1 MTTQSISLKW
11 IGAGFLLYLLA
22 DLAIPYNSSTPL
34 LIISSVGV
42 LLPLFLFLMM
52 NSSIPTLKS
61 FSIYIVFF
69 LSIKLFFLFGPN
81 VANYSDGK
89 TSISYGTYI
98 GQSPNIVNYR
108 LMFLIVAIVLT
119 AAIFVW
125 LDNRLEIS
133 RFRTI
138 HDSNVDSENKDKQL
152 VLKFWYT
159 LGAMAIATPFF
170 EGQVKALTNI
180 VSSPDFDSQQINA
193 WYDFKSQG
201 YLEMKDFWFPYG
213 GMIWIQDGL
222 LGLVLRWV
230 LLSTLL
236 VMFFSLFW
244 NKQKIKAYQIAPI
257 IVTIILSINYSII
270 AIRYVFPL
278 MALIVFVS
286 GSLKNTK
293 TSLLIRSVPLSIA
306 FWMSPEMSVFVVA
319 LGLIWVF
326 LVRSNRING
335 KNNLPIWVWLI
346 PTTSA
351 ALLVLL
357 QLINGQLM
365 NTVHLLLNSREI
377 LEYGYSPILGFSF
390 EISADFL
397 SLFRLLVISLS
408 LMVLVQALSNLI
420 QHFRTSQITQDDYI
434 QFLVGLFGLFLL
446 QKEMSRGG
454 LTLWISMLLGLAIS
468 YTAYSQSA
476 ERSHHNIPEIFK
488 KANDSLLTACS
499 LLALAITLFI
509 TPVGAG
515 TFTSIVRAPQQIKVL
530 IDDITTNDSRK
541 ILFHASWSQENKQK
555 QSELASLFGPYFQE
569 ISGDNF
575 YILGDRPDI
584 YRAFGKQPYWA
595 ISQYNLSPKSAQ
607 EKVLKQIKSR
617 SPKFVLVDRNT
628 GAQYFDSLPSSL
640 RNPIVYRYVIDN
652 YRFVT
657 TLGEIDLY
665 EIGKDGDN
673 FLSWI
678 NLFSN
683 KLDVSALPLIVAP
696 PRICGDKD
704 IGHACEPFLKF
715 TLEDLNNLNLEVN
728 CVQGRFDLL
737 SSSSLLT
744 KGTTYWLPLN
754 HVWFWSNACTIPRKS
769 GVTHQIVIGKSSN
782 SLY

>member
-1 MTTQSISLKW
+1 MTTQSINLKW

-22 DLAIPYNSSTPL
+22 DLAVPYNSSTPL

-42 LLPLFLFLMM
+42 ILPLFVFLIT
-52 NSSIPTLKS
+52 NSLIPKLKS
-61 FSIYIVFF
+61 ISIYLLFF

-108 LMFLIVAIVLT
+108 LIYLIFAIVFT
-119 AAIFVW
+119 VAIFVW
-125 LDNRLEIS
+125 LDCQSGILRIRNV
-133 RFRTI
+133 
-138 HDSNVDSENKDKQL
+138 SNSHVESENKSRQSIIK
-152 VLKFWYT
+152 VWYT
-159 LGAMAIATPFF
+159 LSAMALATPFF
-170 EGQVKALTNI
+170 EGQVKALTDI

-201 YLEMKDFWFPYG
+201 FLEMKDFWFPYG

-222 LGLVLRWV
+222 LGLVLRWI

-244 NKQKIKAYQIAPI
+244 NKQKIKPFQIAPI
-257 IVTIILSINYSII
+257 VVTIILSMNYSII
-270 AIRYVFPL
+270 AIRYAFPL

-286 GSLKNTK
+286 GSLKNSK
-293 TSLLIRSVPLSIA
+293 TSLLVRSVPLAIA

-319 LGLIWVF
+319 LGLLWVS
-326 LVRSNRING
+326 LVRSNRIDSENS
-335 KNNLPIWVWLI
+335 LPIWIWLI
-346 PTTSA
+346 PTASA
-351 ALLVLL
+351 AFLIVF
-357 QLINGQLM
+357 QIINGQLM
-365 NTVHLLLNSREI
+365 NTAHLLLSSKEI
-377 LEYGYSPILGFSF
+377 LEYGYSPILGFNF
-390 EISADFL
+390 EISSDFL

-408 LMVLVQALSNLI
+408 LMLLVRALSSLI
-420 QHFRTSQITQDDYI
+420 RHFRTSQITHDDFI
-434 QFLVGLFGLFLL
+434 QFVIGLFGLFLL

-454 LTLWISMLLGLAIS
+454 LTLWISMLLGLSIS
-468 YTAYSQSA
+468 YTAYSQTD
-476 ERSHHNIPEIFK
+476 ERSNRNISESFK
-488 KANDSLLTACS
+488 KATDSILTTCSLLT
-499 LLALAITLFI
+499 LAIMLFV

-530 IDDITTNDSRK
+530 IGDINASDSRK
-541 ILFHASWSQENKQK
+541 ILFHALWGQENKQK
-555 QSELASLFGPYFQE
+555 KSELASLFGAYFQE
-569 ISGDNF
+569 ISNDNF

-617 SPKFVLVDRNT
+617 NPKFVLVDRNT
-628 GAQYFDSLPSSL
+628 SAQYFDSLPSSL

-652 YRFVT
+652 YRFVA

-665 EIGKDGDN
+665 ELSDGDID
-673 FLSWI
+673 LLAWT

-683 KLDVSALPLIVAP
+683 KLDVLALPLVVAP
-696 PRICGDKD
+696 PRVCDDND
-704 IGHACEPFLKF
+704 IGQGCERFLKF
-715 TLEDLNNLNLEVN
+715 SLKDINSLNLEVN
-728 CVQGRFDLL
+728 CAQNNYELI
-737 SSSSLLT
+737 SSSRLLIQ
-744 KGTTYWLPLN
+744 GTTYWFPLN
-754 HVWFWSNACTIPRKS
+754 HVWFWSSRCTIPIKS
-769 GVTHQIVIGKSSN
+769 GVTHQIVIGKSGS